1 MEVVSVSGTA
11 CEAQG
16 YLLAK
21 GRAEPTFSISGVT
34 VVAGSGKIFL
44 HGKRSQSMLLFFLCV
59 YKMAGG
65 WMDDQCLEICKDGVF
80 GSWVGELR
88 KNANDLGTN
97 LTAVEM
103 EV

>member
-1 MEVVSVSGTA
+1 VARFFFTVSDRNQ
-11 CEAQG
+11 CF
-16 YLLAK
+16 Y
-21 GRAEPTFSISGVT
+21 
-34 VVAGSGKIFL
+34 
-44 HGKRSQSMLLFFLCV
+44 FFLCV

-65 WMDDQCLEICKDGVF
+65 WMDDQCLDICKDGVF